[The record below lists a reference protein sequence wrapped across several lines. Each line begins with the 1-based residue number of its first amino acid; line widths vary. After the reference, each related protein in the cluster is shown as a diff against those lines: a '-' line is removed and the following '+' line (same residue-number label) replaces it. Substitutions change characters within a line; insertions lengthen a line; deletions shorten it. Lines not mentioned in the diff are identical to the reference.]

1 MAQAPAAGILGG
13 FATMVAIFTG
23 AGTGFERGSGN
34 VLGGAG
40 TLGQA
45 ALGRSGEQ
53 LLLNAANGNLML
65 MQQDELLLGRG
76 PDAAISRTYNSQ
88 GDLSDENGDNW
99 RQSTDRSL
107 YGLTG
112 TVNTYGSTVKRASA
126 DGSVFTY
133 VWNGTAYRTT
143 DGAGAHDTI
152 TYSTAEG
159 WKWTDG
165 DSQVV
170 ETYGYNYRNHSYI
183 SEQRDPSGNA
193 LTFTYADGKLTDL
206 RTANGERIQYGYS
219 GNAITDIRTFTTQGG
234 VERMQT
240 RTRYAYDSLGRLG
253 SATVDLTPADNSV
266 ADGKSY
272 GSAYTYIG
280 DTRLIASVAQTD
292 GTRVDFEYDKYQRV
306 IAVTQTVDGSATRVT
321 RLSYNADNTTIIDP
335 AGQFTRLDFAG
346 GDFALAGGTWDSGNL
361 TRQADTINGG
371 AATRY
376 TVQTGGQWAGIS
388 QGFPVTAGETMTFG
402 ISLKAVGDITTQN
415 LGLYSDQN
423 GWGGPGISVARIVSG
438 PGTIEHINGGFW
450 RVVGLSTTEGTRVE
464 ITRTYDK
471 TGSGGA
477 YFYVDEGSN
486 FRAGTSLIAGGQTLV
501 RSTEASSLDRMN
513 ATKWTASNLNR
524 ATEPAINGAAAYKF
538 TVKTASTAAN
548 LQRTFTAKAG
558 ETYSFV
564 ITLKA
569 TGFDQGHHLGLGGSA
584 SGWGPD
590 DLSSARVLSGPGAL
604 DPLSGGFYSVRGLS
618 ATEATTIL
626 VTRTYARDDAG
637 FARLFVALGAD
648 EPAGAGVI
656 VAGVNLI
663 GPVDEPET
671 SRLLTKITAPA
682 TEAGAAQQVTQ
693 FSYTS
698 TGNVAT
704 VTDPSGGITRMTYD
718 TAGNLLTTTDR
729 LGNVVTRTYDA
740 KNQLLRTSAS
750 AVSAGAAETVA
761 SNNVYDSANRLRYT
775 VSAERRVTRYTYNA
789 SGLLIRTDSFTA
801 DIPST
806 SVAMTE
812 AGLNGW
818 VSGLSAKSA
827 RMIVR
832 YDYDARGEVSRI
844 VRDGAADASGEPL
857 TTQGY
862 SETVF
867 VRDASGRLLERV
879 TGGQRELFVY
889 DGLGRMIGSTDV
901 RGGQTSIAFNDAG
914 AQTVVTLASGAVQTL
929 TYNRAGD
936 LVSASEAG
944 SYSGTGTT
952 GYRYDR
958 TGRVRIAT
966 DSFGQNRYV
975 VYDRT
980 GRKTGEVDPLGQ
992 LTEYR
997 YDQNDRLAATIGW
1010 NAALSAEQMARLA
1023 DPAVDIDVATIR
1035 PAAGPADR
1043 WNWIVYDREGR
1054 VLQRIDAT
1062 GASVVFDYDAS
1073 GRLLRETGYANRVA
1087 VDALKTTLP
1096 TTVTRPTA
1104 DTARDS
1110 VSRTFYDR
1118 DGNVIGALDGEG
1130 YLSRSTYDAAGN
1142 RVSATSF
1149 ARRVTDTLRASA
1161 SLTALLSDVGTNA
1174 NDRTV
1179 RYVYDGQGL
1188 LRFTVDT
1195 VQRVTEYVYAGAR
1208 AGDATGKVRQT
1219 IVYARPIAVLGSY
1232 NVATVT
1238 QGLATAGAASDPAN
1252 RSSFAVHDDRGNLT
1266 FAIDAAGS
1274 VTGYG
1279 YDGSG
1284 NVVKTTRFVTSYAT
1298 TTLPTHETMAA
1309 WATSTGGHGDTRI
1322 TRSYYAARGELRF
1335 TIDPV
1340 GYVSRYD
1347 YDAGG
1352 RVVAVVRFDTAM
1364 ASATDA
1370 TTIANVAAWQT
1381 GTSVVTTTSYDAAG
1395 RVFETTDAAGTVTRY
1410 TYNVNGTVQSTTEA
1424 YGTVDQVRTQLGYDA
1439 AGRVVTRIADADGLQ
1454 STTRYTYDGFGNLL
1468 TQVAPDG
1475 TGTTSFTYDREGRML
1490 TRTDALGQV
1499 QSYDYDP
1506 FGQQVRIVDE
1516 RGGATYRYYDAAGR
1530 VVAVRD
1536 AEHYVTETSYTAF
1549 DQIATVTR
1557 RKQRAGN
1564 AAAIGTLPIVAADA
1578 KDAVVQFVYDK
1589 LGRVV
1594 RTIDAEGFSENNRY
1608 NSFGEVVQAT
1618 NKLGGVTFRFYDR
1631 RGQVFS
1637 ENVAKTA
1644 SDATGFARAKTA
1656 KISEFDPV
1664 YYANTYDDLAG
1675 IANDPVALRAHW
1687 QNSGWRAGRNPNV
1700 DFDTR
1705 YYLANNPDVAA
1716 AGIDPLEH
1724 YANYGAGEGRAP
1736 NDQLVAGAQEAG
1748 GVVTRYEYDARGNRT
1763 RMIEAWSLTEQR
1775 TTDYSYD
1782 ALDRLIE
1789 KRGMAVDYGV
1799 PGSSTNAGTGQPT
1812 EKYLYDRHGNLT
1824 RRTDAQG
1831 RHSWFYYD
1839 ALDRKNGEVDAA
1851 GAYVTYAYDK
1861 NGGLIR
1867 TRAYATAVTTS
1878 QLTTETRPVA
1888 TGDYRETTYANDALG
1903 RRVSSSMA
1911 NIRTGAWDAT
1921 SGTYVYGFGTVTQS
1935 VAYDAT
1941 GNAVRST
1948 DATGVSILSY
1958 YDALGRK
1965 TAQVDQQG
1973 FLTEWTLDAEGNAL
1987 AERRYAVAVT
1997 GTTEASRPQGTVNAD
2012 DRVTEFSYDRNGR
2025 RLTET
2030 RKGVAA
2036 WSVDPTTGALTDV
2049 SGDARITYSYNGLGL
2064 VTSKR
2069 EATGDT
2075 TLYAY
2080 DRAGRLI
2087 GEQRPNLI
2095 NSTTDEAIPQVAY
2108 FYDGNDNLVRT
2119 VEGVV
2124 GSTDRVTTNRYD
2136 AVGRKVAMTD
2146 AMGSTRFYFYDRVG
2160 NMVAEAYS
2168 RRNSAGS
2175 VLREGAIY
2183 RYDNV
2188 GRLRGQ
2194 VSATNWTQSSA
2205 GFTSLTTAGAPPETT
2220 FSYNVFG
2227 ELVSRSIGGSVQ
2239 EQHEYDDAGRAWRS
2253 TGGDGTWRYFLYD
2266 GAGRQTLTLESDGST
2281 NIQNLSLG
2289 NVLRISTLEGRALGD
2304 PANGIVATIAQYDA
2318 RGQVARVHSLQRELA
2333 SGVTGGTDLRT
2344 SRSYTAFGEVA
2355 SETDARGAVTY
2366 YGYNRMGRVTS
2377 IARPVVLGADV
2388 NETGI
2393 FEYRYYDLSGRLAGT
2408 KDGNGNIATR
2418 RLAGGTGYGGAAEL
2432 VTAEYHADGGR
2443 VFQLYDD
2450 AGNLVKRTDELGRA
2464 TYMSYDKLGRLLNTS
2479 NVDSRDIAHSYTYDS
2494 LGRRLTHGQTGRA
2507 TTDRETTD
2515 YDVAGR
2521 VTTSRA
2527 FGGDVTTNAYA
2538 WDSAVNSGLGVTG
2551 GWRQTTTFANG
2562 KQTIEAKDTFGRL
2575 TSRTDMGGNVATT
2588 TYDQAGRVATIAGLE
2603 KQTFVWL
2610 NTGLLATQTSD
2621 MGSGTVRSVATFGY
2635 DQVGNRLTET
2645 FTRDNVVYR
2654 RSEAIFDTQNRMRSW
2669 ADTSDALPAASMGW
2683 TYDRNGNIL
2692 QTIATRATL
2701 GPSGNTTATITEDR
2715 RFRYDSMNRVTL
2727 DGGRLGANG
2736 VERGAGTEI
2745 TYRVDGS
2752 RATALTS
2759 FTAYAFVR
2767 NPYYDDGG
2775 VSPRFVASEGSY
2787 DDDVSPQYKAYA
2799 PGNGDPIIRVSYAAE
2814 RRETYTWR
2822 NDGQLAT
2829 VSSEQTGYYDNDDG
2843 TASSDNI
2850 FTMVGSANYEY
2861 DVLGRSTRQTDRG
2874 AGAAAVYDRVLT
2886 YDGNGRGQIVAE
2898 TTVTKQGSDTVTTRT
2913 STDYGTGTDYAL
2925 GAIKKVT
2932 ATTTV
2937 NGGSSTTTTTTNS
2950 YEWRD
2955 AAQLTGTVTTKTNAN
2970 TAYTSYTY
2978 SGVGQLDMVSIGGDR
2993 ARTVTF
2999 VNDLA
3004 GQVIK
3009 RDEADSNATTGDP
3022 HEIWYRHGGREMG
3035 YVGNNGSASDS
3046 YFDSIGRRAT
3056 KPSETSTFSPL
3067 GGQSHGRDFA
3077 ETIDR
3082 INSYETGSAG
3092 RGYTVQAGDTL
3103 SGIADQIWGDA
3114 SLWYKL
3120 ATANGLGADSTLV
3133 AGQVLTIPAGVV
3145 RSTYNADTYR
3155 PYDPTD
3161 VLGDLNPNPKA
3172 KSNKCGGF
3180 GRILLAA
3187 VAIAVAAVATAG
3199 IGALATGASFAGSLG
3214 ALGTGSLATL
3224 AASSGAT
3231 LGVTGTIAAGVAG
3244 AMAGSAASQGLAIGI
3259 GLQDKFSWGGVAL
3272 AGLSAAVG
3280 GSLGALPLGSG
3291 VGGAAAR
3298 GILGNAVMQGVAIA
3312 TKQQSRFDWAGLAA
3326 AGVTAGV
3333 GQGIAGSSTAA
3344 WRQNLAGYASSAAG
3358 AATRS
3363 ILTGTSFGDNIM
3375 AVLPDVIGATIGRL
3389 VTRGIA
3395 SIGRSG
3401 GSESMEAS
3409 ASGRYSD
3416 LQDGSDAMRA
3426 AGAGSDDGPSGSPTG
3441 GVEAGA
3447 GRYIPRIAQDAVP
3460 IYGPREPGVVYG
3472 VDNGDEIVVTGDLS
3486 KRTVPSGF
3494 DYSQISWLR
3503 QPENYQPT
3511 FSLSSRLGSYVS
3523 SFSPALWLYNSG
3535 YQYAGRDF
3543 SSRQAAISGGMQIVT
3558 NPPSL
3563 ASVNAMRRD
3572 VAFLQALNV
3581 ADQVTV
3587 NAGIIAYDLGA
3598 DADVINSSTSADFIL
3613 GGLLQGA
3620 SMRPIGRIAPVDIRR
3635 PVSSLVFGRL
3645 PEVAESAA
3653 VSGGPKLLP
3662 GEGMVGTYND
3672 LIAAGTK
3679 GDNITPHHIPSRAR
3693 MKLEGVS
3700 RGDGIAINM
3709 EQPVPGVGGRHRA
3722 TFTYGT
3728 QADIAMTPR
3737 EALAAGIWD
3746 ARQIYRG
3753 DGLYTPQIRSSLQ
3766 DVIRMNKTNHPT
3778 TFVK

>member
-1 MAQAPAAGILGG
+1 
-13 FATMVAIFTG
+13 MVAIFTG

-112 TVNTYGSTVKRASA
+112 TVNTFGSTVKRASA

-152 TYSTAEG
+152 TYSTADG

-193 LTFTYADGKLTDL
+193 LTFAYADGKLTDL

-219 GNAITDIRTFTTQGG
+219 GNAITDIRTFTMQGG

-253 SATVDLTPADNSV
+253 NATVDLTPADNSV

-292 GTRVDFEYDKYQRV
+292 GTRVDFEYDKYRRV
-306 IAVTQTVDGSATRVT
+306 TAVTQTVDGSATRVT

-335 AGQFTRLDFAG
+335 AGQMTRLDFAG

-361 TRQADTINGG
+361 TRQADTINGA

-415 LGLYSDQN
+415 LGLYSDQT

-450 RVVGLSTTEGTRVE
+450 RVVGLSPTEGTRVE

-486 FRAGTSLIAGGQTLV
+486 YRAGTSLIAGGQTLV
-501 RSTEASSLDRMN
+501 RSTDASSLDRMN

-569 TGFDQGHHLGLGGSA
+569 TGFDQGHHLGLGGSTSA
-584 SGWGPD
+584 WGPD
-590 DLSSARVLSGPGAL
+590 DLSSARVLSGPGAV

-626 VTRTYARDDAG
+626 VTRTYARDDSAY
-637 FARLFVALGAD
+637 ARLFVALGAD

-789 SGLLIRTDSFTA
+789 NGLLIRTDSFTA

-812 AGLNGW
+812 AALNSW

-832 YDYDARGEVSRI
+832 YEYDARGEVSRI

-862 SETVF
+862 TETVF

-914 AQTVVTLASGAVQTL
+914 AQTVVTLASGAVQTS

-997 YDQNDRLAATIGW
+997 YDQNDRLVATIGW
-1010 NAALSAEQMARLA
+1010 STALSAEQMARLA

-1035 PAAGPADR
+1035 PAAGAADR
-1043 WNWIVYDREGR
+1043 WNWVVYDREGR

-1062 GASVVFDYDAS
+1062 GASVVYDYDAS

-1096 TTVTRPTA
+1096 TAVTRPTA
-1104 DTARDS
+1104 DAARDS

-1149 ARRVTDTLRASA
+1149 AKRVTDTLRTSA
-1161 SLTALLSDVGTNA
+1161 SFTALLSDVGTNA

-1219 IVYARPIAVLGSY
+1219 IAYARPIAPLASY
-1232 NVATVT
+1232 SMATVV
-1238 QGLATAGAASDPAN
+1238 QGLATVGATDDPAN
-1252 RSSFAVHDDRGNLT
+1252 RRSFAVYDDRGNLT

-1284 NVVKTTRFVTSYAT
+1284 NVVKTTRFVASYAT
-1298 TTLPTHETMAA
+1298 TTLPAHETMAA
-1309 WATSTGGHGDTRI
+1309 WATANGGHGDTRV

-1335 TIDPV
+1335 TVDPM

-1364 ASATDA
+1364 AGATDA
-1370 TTIANVAAWQT
+1370 TTIASVAAWQT

-1475 TGTTSFTYDREGRML
+1475 TSTTSFTYDREGRML
-1490 TRTDALGQV
+1490 TRTNALGQV
-1499 QSYDYDP
+1499 QSYDYDS
-1506 FGQQVRIVDE
+1506 FGQRVRIVDE
-1516 RGGATYRYYDAAGR
+1516 RGGTTYSYYDAAGR
-1530 VVAVRD
+1530 VVMVRD
-1536 AEHYVTETSYTAF
+1536 AENYVTETSYTAF
-1549 DQIATVTR
+1549 DQIATVIR

-1564 AAAIGTLPIVAADA
+1564 AAAIGTLPTVAADA
-1578 KDAVVQFVYDK
+1578 KDAVTQFVYDK
-1589 LGRVV
+1589 VGRVV
-1594 RTIDAEGFSENNRY
+1594 RTIDAEGFSENSRY

-1631 RGQVFS
+1631 RGQVFA

-1644 SDATGFARAKTA
+1644 SDASGFARAKTS
-1656 KISEFDPV
+1656 KISEFDPF

-1675 IANDPVALRAHW
+1675 IANDPIALRAHW
-1687 QNSGWRAGRNPNV
+1687 QNSGWREGRNPNA

-1705 YYLANNPDVAA
+1705 YYLASNPDVAA
-1716 AGIDPLEH
+1716 AGINPLEH

-1736 NDQLVAGAQEAG
+1736 NTQLVAGAQEAG
-1748 GVVTRYEYDARGNRT
+1748 GVVTHYEYDARGNRT

-1799 PGSSTNAGTGQPT
+1799 PGSSANAGTAQPT

-1867 TRAYATAVTTS
+1867 SRAYATAVTTS
-1878 QLTTETRPVA
+1878 QLTTETRPAA
-1888 TGDYRETTYANDALG
+1888 TGDYRETTYANDVLG
-1903 RRVSSSMA
+1903 RRLSSSMA
-1911 NIRTGAWDAT
+1911 NIRTGAWDAAI
-1921 SGTYVYGFGTVTQS
+1921 GTYVYGFGTVTQS
-1935 VAYDAT
+1935 VTYDAA

-1948 DATGVSILSY
+1948 DATGASILSY

-1965 TAQVDQQG
+1965 TAQVDQEG

-1997 GTTEASRPQGTVNAD
+1997 DATEASRPQGTVNAD

-2030 RKGVAA
+2030 RKDVAA

-2075 TLYAY
+2075 TLYTY
-2080 DRAGRLI
+2080 DRIGRLI

-2095 NSTTDEAIPQVAY
+2095 NSTTDEAIPQVTY
-2108 FYDGNDNLVRT
+2108 YYDGNDNLVRT

-2194 VSATNWTQSSA
+2194 ISATNWTQSSA

-2227 ELVSRSIGGSVQ
+2227 ELVSRSIGNSVQ

-2266 GAGRQTLTLESDGST
+2266 GAGRQTLTLASDGSA

-2289 NVLRISTLEGRALGD
+2289 NVLRISTLDGRALGD
-2304 PANGIVATIAQYDA
+2304 PANGIVATATQYDA
-2318 RGQVARVHSLQRELA
+2318 RGQVTRVHSLQRELA

-2355 SETDARGAVTY
+2355 SETDARDATTY

-2377 IARPVVLGADV
+2377 IARPVVLGADIDG
-2388 NETGI
+2388 TGI
-2393 FEYRYYDLSGRLAGT
+2393 FEYRYYDLSGRLAGA
-2408 KDGNGNIATR
+2408 KDGNGNLATR

-2443 VFQLYDD
+2443 VFQRYDD

-2494 LGRRLTHGQTGRA
+2494 LGRRLTHSQTGRA

-2527 FGGDVTTNAYA
+2527 FGGEVTTNAYA
-2538 WDSAVNSGLGVTG
+2538 WDSAINSGLGVTG
-2551 GWRQTTTFANG
+2551 GWRQTTTFSNS
-2562 KQTIEAKDTFGRL
+2562 KQTIESKDTFGRL

-2588 TYDQAGRVATIAGLE
+2588 SYDQAGRVATIIGLE
-2603 KQTFVWL
+2603 TQTFAWL

-2654 RSEAIFDTQNRMRSW
+2654 RSEAIFDMQNRMRSW

-2683 TYDRNGNIL
+2683 AYDRNGNIL

-2701 GPSGNTTATITEDR
+2701 NQFGGVASTKTEER
-2715 RFRYDSMNRVTL
+2715 WFRYDAMNRVTL
-2727 DGGRLGANG
+2727 DGGRMGASG
-2736 VERGAGTEI
+2736 IERGSGTEI

-2752 RATALTS
+2752 RAMALTS
-2759 FTAYAFVR
+2759 FTGYAFVR
-2767 NPYYDDGG
+2767 DPNYGG
-2775 VSPRFVASEGSY
+2775 GNDPRAIR
-2787 DDDVSPQYKAYA
+2787 AA
-2799 PGNGDPIIRVSYAAE
+2799 ALPGGDRIIRVAYAAE
-2814 RRETYTWR
+2814 RRETYSWR
-2822 NDGQLAT
+2822 NDGQVST
-2829 VSSEQTGYYDNDDG
+2829 VLSEQTGYYENEDG
-2843 TASSDNI
+2843 TVTPDEI
-2850 FTMVGSANYEY
+2850 FTTVGAAGYEY
-2861 DVLGRSTRQTDRG
+2861 DVLGRLTRQTDRRG
-2874 AGAAAVYDRVLT
+2874 GNEAVYDRIVT
-2886 YDGNGRGQIVAE
+2886 YDGSGRGQIVAE
-2898 TTVTKQGSDTVTTRT
+2898 TTVTKQGTDTINTRT

-2925 GAIKKVT
+2925 GAVKKVT

-2955 AAQLTGTVTTKTNAN
+2955 AAQLIGTVTTKTNAN

-3046 YFDSIGRRAT
+3046 YFESIGRRAT

-3067 GGQSHGRDFA
+3067 GGQSHGSDFA

-3092 RGYTVQAGDTL
+3092 RSYTVQAGDTL
-3103 SGIADQIWGDA
+3103 SGIADQVWGDA

-3120 ATANGLGADSTLV
+3120 ATANGLGADSALV

-3199 IGALATGASFAGSLG
+3199 IGALATGASFAGSFG
-3214 ALGTGSLATL
+3214 ALGTGSLATF
-3224 AASSGAT
+3224 AASSGTA
-3231 LGVTGTIAAGVAG
+3231 LGLTGTIAAGVAG

-3259 GLQDKFSWGGVAL
+3259 GLQDKFSWGGVAM

-3291 VGGAAAR
+3291 VGGAAVR
-3298 GILGNAVMQGVAIA
+3298 GVVGNAVMQGVAIA

-3326 AGVTAGV
+3326 AGVTAGI
-3333 GQGIAGSSTAA
+3333 GQAVAGSSTAA
-3344 WRQNLAGYASSAAG
+3344 WRQELAGYASGVAG

-3395 SIGRSG
+3395 DAVSPRLPIDMGPLLANDNVTGGGPSSPAQPQNLTTAMSQAAAIPVGVNATAINITNGKPGTTPTGTVTGEYLPTYQGGPTSGKAVGVVEYVNYFEPYFQKDAAGR
-3401 GSESMEAS
+3401 MQF
-3409 ASGRYSD
+3409 GRYEGLPNQDPVWYDYGSPAQYNTLLRENAITTLVSGIVNLGTDVVGGLKDLVMTPVAAGLYVSD
-3416 LQDGSDAMRA
+3416 LLRGGQ
-3426 AGAGSDDGPSGSPTG
+3426 AGADRLAQTVRFKQAVTNDPMLLVRGALEPLRQMFDEGSVRGITTY
-3441 GVEAGA
+3441 VAGA
-3447 GRYIPRIAQDAVP
+3447 A
-3460 IYGPREPGVVYG
+3460 
-3472 VDNGDEIVVTGDLS
+3472 VTGS
-3486 KRTVPSGF
+3486 VGAIASSGK
-3494 DYSQISWLR
+3494 
-3503 QPENYQPT
+3503 
-3511 FSLSSRLGSYVS
+3511 SLGRVS
-3523 SFSPALWLYNSG
+3523 A
-3535 YQYAGRDF
+3535 
-3543 SSRQAAISGGMQIVT
+3543 
-3558 NPPSL
+3558 
-3563 ASVNAMRRD
+3563 
-3572 VAFLQALNV
+3572 
-3581 ADQVTV
+3581 
-3587 NAGIIAYDLGA
+3587 
-3598 DADVINSSTSADFIL
+3598 
-3613 GGLLQGA
+3613 
-3620 SMRPIGRIAPVDIRR
+3620 
-3635 PVSSLVFGRL
+3635 
-3645 PEVAESAA
+3645 AESAGTRGLGFSPYA
-3653 VSGGPKLLP
+3653 TSGDLVQSIATRADNWGIRNGLGNGP
-3662 GEGMVGTYND
+3662 
-3672 LIAAGTK
+3672 AAGTAK
-3679 GDNITPHHIPSRAR
+3679 HGYAEDVLNRYQRMFGDRGLTAEAR
-3693 MKLEGVS
+3693 YVGGSPWMSGMSTSGSIRLDVVEGPLARPTGVWDYKFGNATLS
-3700 RGDGIAINM
+3700 RGRITQIQNGIPNGAN
-3709 EQPVPGVGGRHRA
+3709 VP
-3722 TFTYGT
+3722 
-3728 QADIAMTPR
+3728 ILM
-3737 EALAAGIWD
+3737 
-3746 ARQIYRG
+3746 
-3753 DGLYTPQIRSSLQ
+3753 
-3766 DVIRMNKTNHPT
+3766 
-3778 TFVK
+3778 VKP

>member
-1 MAQAPAAGILGG
+1 
-13 FATMVAIFTG
+13 MVAIFTG

-112 TVNTYGSTVKRASA
+112 TVNTFGSTVKRASA

-152 TYSTAEG
+152 TYSTADG

-193 LTFTYADGKLTDL
+193 LTFAYADGKLTDL

-219 GNAITDIRTFTTQGG
+219 GNAITDIRTFTMQGG

-253 SATVDLTPADNSV
+253 NATVDLTPADNSV

-292 GTRVDFEYDKYQRV
+292 GTRVDFEYDKYRRV
-306 IAVTQTVDGSATRVT
+306 TAVTQTVDGSATRVT

-335 AGQFTRLDFAG
+335 AGQMTRLDFAG

-361 TRQADTINGG
+361 TRQADTINGA

-376 TVQTGGQWAGIS
+376 MVQTGGQWAGIS

-415 LGLYSDQN
+415 LGLYSDQT
-423 GWGGPGISVARIVSG
+423 GWGVPGISVARIVSG

-450 RVVGLSTTEGTRVE
+450 RVVGLSPTEGTRVE

-486 FRAGTSLIAGGQTLV
+486 YRAGTSLIAGGQTLV
-501 RSTEASSLDRMN
+501 RSTDASSLDRMN

-558 ETYSFV
+558 ETYSFL

-569 TGFDQGHHLGLGGSA
+569 TGFDQGHHLGLGGSTSA
-584 SGWGPD
+584 WGPD
-590 DLSSARVLSGPGAL
+590 DLSSARVLSGPGAV

-626 VTRTYARDDAG
+626 VTRTYARDDSAY
-637 FARLFVALGAD
+637 ARLFVALGAD

-671 SRLLTKITAPA
+671 SRLLTKITVPA
-682 TEAGAAQQVTQ
+682 TEAGAAQQITQ
-693 FSYTS
+693 FSYSS

-704 VTDPSGGITRMTYD
+704 VTDPSGGITRMAYD
-718 TAGNLLTTTDR
+718 AAGNLLTTTDR

-775 VSAERRVTRYTYNA
+775 VSAERRVTRYTYTAN
-789 SGLLIRTDSFTA
+789 GLLIRTDSFTA

-812 AGLNGW
+812 AALNSW

-832 YDYDARGEVSRI
+832 YEYDARGEVSRI

-862 SETVF
+862 TETVF

-914 AQTVVTLASGAVQTL
+914 AQTVVTLASGAVQTS

-936 LVSASEAG
+936 LVSVSEAG

-997 YDQNDRLAATIGW
+997 YDQNDRLVATVGW
-1010 NAALSAEQMARLA
+1010 STALSAEQMARLA

-1035 PAAGPADR
+1035 PAAGAADR
-1043 WNWIVYDREGR
+1043 WDWIVYDREGR

-1062 GASVVFDYDAS
+1062 GASVIYDFDAS

-1104 DTARDS
+1104 DAARDS

-1149 ARRVTDTLRASA
+1149 AKRVTDTLRTSA
-1161 SLTALLSDVGTNA
+1161 SFTALLSDVGTNP

-1219 IVYARPIAVLGSY
+1219 IVYARPIAPLASY
-1232 NVATVT
+1232 SMATVV
-1238 QGLATAGAASDPAN
+1238 QGLATVGATDDPAN
-1252 RSSFAVHDDRGNLT
+1252 RRSFAVYDDRGNLT

-1284 NVVKTTRFVTSYAT
+1284 NVVKTTRFVASYAT

-1309 WATSTGGHGDTRI
+1309 WATANGGHGDTRV

-1335 TIDPV
+1335 TVDPM

-1364 ASATDA
+1364 AGATDA
-1370 TTIANVAAWQT
+1370 TTIASVAAWQT

-1410 TYNVNGTVQSTTEA
+1410 IYNVNGTVQSTTKA

-1475 TGTTSFTYDREGRML
+1475 TSTTSFAYDREGRML
-1490 TRTDALGQV
+1490 TRTNALGQV
-1499 QSYDYDP
+1499 QAYDYDS
-1506 FGQQVRIVDE
+1506 FGQRVRIVDE
-1516 RGGATYRYYDAAGR
+1516 RGGATYSYYDAAGR

-1536 AEHYVTETSYTAF
+1536 AENYVTETSYTAF

-1557 RKQRAGN
+1557 RKQRAGS
-1564 AAAIGTLPIVAADA
+1564 AAAIGTLPTVAADA
-1578 KDAVVQFVYDK
+1578 KDAVTQFVYDK

-1675 IANDPVALRAHW
+1675 IANDPIALRAHW
-1687 QNSGWRAGRNPNV
+1687 QNSGWREGRNPNA

-1705 YYLANNPDVAA
+1705 YYLASNPDVAA
-1716 AGIDPLEH
+1716 AGINPLEH

-1736 NDQLVAGAQEAG
+1736 NTQLVAGAQEAG
-1748 GVVTRYEYDARGNRT
+1748 GVVTHYEYDARGNRT

-1799 PGSSTNAGTGQPT
+1799 PGSSTNAGTAQPT

-1867 TRAYATAVTTS
+1867 SRAYATAVTTS
-1878 QLTTETRPVA
+1878 QLTTETRPAA
-1888 TGDYRETTYANDALG
+1888 TGDYRETTYANDVLG
-1903 RRVSSSMA
+1903 RRLSSSMA
-1911 NIRTGAWDAT
+1911 NIRTGAWDAAI
-1921 SGTYVYGFGTVTQS
+1921 GTYVYGFGTVTQS
-1935 VAYDAT
+1935 VTYDAA

-1948 DATGVSILSY
+1948 DATGASILSY

-1965 TAQVDQQG
+1965 TAQVDQEG

-1997 GTTEASRPQGTVNAD
+1997 DATEASRPQGTVNAD

-2030 RKGVAA
+2030 RKDVAA

-2075 TLYAY
+2075 TLYTY
-2080 DRAGRLI
+2080 DRIGRLI

-2095 NSTTDEAIPQVAY
+2095 NSTTDEAIPQVTY
-2108 FYDGNDNLVRT
+2108 YYDGNDNLVRT

-2194 VSATNWTQSSA
+2194 ISATNWTQSSA

-2227 ELVSRSIGGSVQ
+2227 ELVSRSIGNSVQ

-2266 GAGRQTLTLESDGST
+2266 GAGRQTLTLASDGSA

-2289 NVLRISTLEGRALGD
+2289 NVLRISTLDGRALGD
-2304 PANGIVATIAQYDA
+2304 PANGVVATATQYDA

-2333 SGVTGGTDLRT
+2333 SGVTGGADLRT

-2355 SETDARGAVTY
+2355 SETDARGATTY

-2377 IARPVVLGADV
+2377 IARPVVLGADIDG
-2388 NETGI
+2388 TGI
-2393 FEYRYYDLSGRLAGT
+2393 FEYRYYDLSGRLAGA

-2443 VFQLYDD
+2443 VFQRYDD

-2494 LGRRLTHGQTGRA
+2494 LGRRLTHSQTGRA

-2527 FGGDVTTNAYA
+2527 FGGEVTTNAYA
-2538 WDSAVNSGLGVTG
+2538 WDSTINSGLGVTG
-2551 GWRQTTTFANG
+2551 GWRQTTTFSNS
-2562 KQTIEAKDTFGRL
+2562 KQTIESKDTFGRL

-2588 TYDQAGRVATIAGLE
+2588 SYDQAGRVATIIGLE
-2603 KQTFVWL
+2603 TQTFAWL

-2654 RSEAIFDTQNRMRSW
+2654 RSEAIFDMQNRMRSW

-2683 TYDRNGNIL
+2683 AYDRNGNIL

-2701 GPSGNTTATITEDR
+2701 NQFGGVASTKTEER
-2715 RFRYDSMNRVTL
+2715 WFRYDAMNRVTL
-2727 DGGRLGANG
+2727 DGGRMGASG
-2736 VERGAGTEI
+2736 IERGSGTEI

-2752 RATALTS
+2752 RAMALTS
-2759 FTAYAFVR
+2759 FTGYAFVR
-2767 NPYYDDGG
+2767 DPNYGG
-2775 VSPRFVASEGSY
+2775 GNDPRAIR
-2787 DDDVSPQYKAYA
+2787 AA
-2799 PGNGDPIIRVSYAAE
+2799 ALPGGDRIIRVAYAAE
-2814 RRETYTWR
+2814 RRETYSWR
-2822 NDGQLAT
+2822 NDGQVST
-2829 VSSEQTGYYDNDDG
+2829 VLSEQTGYYENEDG
-2843 TASSDNI
+2843 TVTPDEI
-2850 FTMVGSANYEY
+2850 FTMVGAAGYEY
-2861 DVLGRSTRQTDRG
+2861 DVLGRLTRQTDRRG
-2874 AGAAAVYDRVLT
+2874 GNEAVYDRIVT
-2886 YDGNGRGQIVAE
+2886 YDGSGRGQIVAE
-2898 TTVTKQGSDTVTTRT
+2898 TTVTKQGTDTINTRT

-2925 GAIKKVT
+2925 GAVKKVT

-2993 ARTVTF
+2993 SRTVTF

-3046 YFDSIGRRAT
+3046 YFESIGRRAT

-3067 GGQSHGRDFA
+3067 GGQSHGSDFA

-3092 RGYTVQAGDTL
+3092 RSYTVQAGDTL
-3103 SGIADQIWGDA
+3103 SGIADQVWGDA

-3120 ATANGLGADSTLV
+3120 ATANGLGADSALV

-3172 KSNKCGGF
+3172 KSNNKCGGF
-3180 GRILLAA
+3180 GKILLVA
-3187 VAIAVAAVATAG
+3187 VAVAAT
-3199 IGALATGASFAGSLG
+3199 IFT
-3214 ALGTGSLATL
+3214 
-3224 AASSGAT
+3224 SGAAIAALSGSVGSVMQGVGT
-3231 LGVTGTIAAGVAG
+3231 LLALKGAATVGVSTLIAAGVAG
-3244 AMAGSAASQGLAIGI
+3244 GAVGSAVSQGVGLTLGI
-3259 GLQDKFSWGGVAL
+3259 QDKFSWAGVAM
-3272 AGLSAAVG
+3272 AGLSG
-3280 GSLGALPLGSG
+3280 G
-3291 VGGAAAR
+3291 VG
-3298 GILGNAVMQGVAIA
+3298 
-3312 TKQQSRFDWAGLAA
+3312 AGLAA
-3326 AGVTAGV
+3326 APLGSGILGATTRGLLGNVITQGVAMATDQQKRFDWVGLGVAGVSAAV
-3333 GQGIAGSSTAA
+3333 GQGIAGNSKSFWAQTG
-3344 WRQNLAGYASSAAG
+3344 AGAASSLAG

-3363 ILTGTSFGDNIM
+3363 IVTQTSFGDNIL
-3375 AVLPDVIGATIGRL
+3375 AVLPDVIGSTVGRITARGVALTSLSPNSSVSGTMGPYTGLQELISRYPGGGDLVNAGYQTPPSPVAEEPEIVVIGRRL
-3389 VTRGIA
+3389 ADEAAKAGRGILDRIDRFFDTNLFGHNSHKNTENSRSIITRFYESNFFRPSSDEEIARVVRGKSPDAPFNA
-3395 SIGRSG
+3395 SQPEVVRSWVLQRRLFDGVAGFVNSNFGRGSVFDRYVGTPTAQGLAFTNRYVVGPGTPVDTLVNKPFYSAMDAVAATPLGDPGVIMSLESSG
-3401 GSESMEAS
+3401 AFAAVGAFGSGVRSISIARAEA
-3409 ASGRYSD
+3409 AGTIVPKVGI
-3416 LQDGSDAMRA
+3416 QANRA
-3426 AGAGSDDGPSGSPTG
+3426 AG
-3441 GVEAGA
+3441 
-3447 GRYIPRIAQDAVP
+3447 DAV
-3460 IYGPREPGVVYG
+3460 R
-3472 VDNGDEIVVTGDLS
+3472 
-3486 KRTVPSGF
+3486 
-3494 DYSQISWLR
+3494 
-3503 QPENYQPT
+3503 
-3511 FSLSSRLGSYVS
+3511 
-3523 SFSPALWLYNSG
+3523 
-3535 YQYAGRDF
+3535 
-3543 SSRQAAISGGMQIVT
+3543 
-3558 NPPSL
+3558 
-3563 ASVNAMRRD
+3563 
-3572 VAFLQALNV
+3572 
-3581 ADQVTV
+3581 
-3587 NAGIIAYDLGA
+3587 
-3598 DADVINSSTSADFIL
+3598 
-3613 GGLLQGA
+3613 
-3620 SMRPIGRIAPVDIRR
+3620 
-3635 PVSSLVFGRL
+3635 
-3645 PEVAESAA
+3645 
-3653 VSGGPKLLP
+3653 
-3662 GEGMVGTYND
+3662 D
-3672 LIAAGTK
+3672 LIAAREA
-3679 GDNITPHHIPSRAR
+3679 PSI
-3693 MKLEGVS
+3693 V
-3700 RGDGIAINM
+3700 
-3709 EQPVPGVGGRHRA
+3709 EQSFTTVGGVRRVDVLKLGDETLA
-3722 TFTYGT
+3722 IESKVGRTSLGSRERQELARDWWLQRQGQVGGVRWEFTPSGVNGG
-3728 QADIAMTPR
+3728 IGPSP
-3737 EALAAGIWD
+3737 AL
-3746 ARQIYRG
+3746 Q
-3753 DGLYTPQIRSSLQ
+3753 
-3766 DVIRMNKTNHPT
+3766 RMLDKLGFQTRINP
-3778 TFVK
+3778 